1 MLLRLESRKMRCR
14 VTLKRLRRKG
24 VSTFKASH
32 SPTVTIKSNGEE
44 EWWHRDAFHA

>member
-1 MLLRLESRKMRCR
+1 MRCR

-32 SPTVTIKSNGEE
+32 YNL
-44 EWWHRDAFHA
+44 EWWPRDGGIEMLSMLKNVFAVEL